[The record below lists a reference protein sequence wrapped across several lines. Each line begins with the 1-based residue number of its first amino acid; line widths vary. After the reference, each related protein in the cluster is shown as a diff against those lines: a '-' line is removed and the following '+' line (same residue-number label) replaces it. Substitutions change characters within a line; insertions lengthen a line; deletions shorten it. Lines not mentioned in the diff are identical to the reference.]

1 MNWKLILIVC
11 LLGVVSCED
20 STTAGGDTT
29 TIEATNSSSKLLLSD
44 DGIADF
50 KSSNSD
56 VVKNTLKELSQ
67 SVDVILTAPIE
78 IPQPVDA
85 GGGYSHEKHKQNY
98 AELYKVALSQSLDPQ
113 EDKLTYIRNMF
124 DGYANMYPTLGMH
137 PKDKENHPG
146 GKLYWQGL
154 NEAVT
159 LFYMIQSYDLTR
171 GYLTEDERLKIE
183 KDLLRP
189 MAKFLSEDSY
199 EVFNKIHNHGTWS
212 VAAVG
217 MTGMVLGDDDMVQRS
232 IYGSNKDGKTGF
244 IAQLDHLFSSDGFY
258 SEGPYYHRY
267 AILPFI
273 AFAQAIE
280 NNEPEVKIFEHRDGI
295 LRKAVTTL
303 LQLTDEQGRFYP
315 INDAIKSKTWESDEV
330 VFATNIAYKQYKD
343 ASLLP
348 VIKMMNKISY
358 TDAGVIAANAITDDT
373 EDFYN
378 RPSMFIADGVE
389 GKSGGLALMRSPQN
403 TSGQLQAVL
412 KFSTQGM
419 GHGHFDRLSLSVYDY
434 GNEIMPDYG
443 AARFLNI
450 ETKRGGR
457 YLPEN
462 KTYAQHT
469 IAHGAVVLDEKSQY
483 KGNVKYSEEHVSHAV
498 KTDMSGERLQV
509 SIAADSTAY
518 NGTNLSR
525 SITMIN
531 EPEISNRPFLI
542 DLYHID
548 SKTSHQMDLNYPFFG
563 DIIDTQFDYS
573 RPVNKTVLGK
583 DNGYNHLEVLAQGSP
598 KSNATNTQFSFLQA
612 QRFYSITSVTDA
624 STQLFITQTGA
635 NDPEFN
641 INLQRQYLIR
651 QPKNKTSHTFA
662 SVIEPHGFFDP
673 VKETVTYP
681 KSVISNLKHEQQ
693 DGYDIVTFNAGGAMY
708 LYTLSRK
715 RDNNKNHTIEYNG
728 KSYSWDGTHQL
739 IKL

>member
-1 MNWKLILIVC
+1 MLQRIIVLAFLIMTATA
-11 LLGVVSCED
+11 CEQKQ
-20 STTAGGDTT
+20 TA
-29 TIEATNSSSKLLLSD
+29 IESSGSSSQLLLSTS
-44 DGIADF
+44 GINAL
-50 KSSNSD
+50 KNSD
-56 VVKNTLKELSQ
+56 NSIINQATESLEDKVQEILIEP
-67 SVDVILTAPIE
+67 VI

-85 GGGYSHEKHKQNY
+85 GGGYSHEKHKRNY
-98 AELYKVALSQSLDPQ
+98 AELYQVAISYNLNPSD
-113 EDKLTYIRNMF
+113 EKLTYVKEMF

-159 LFYMIQSYDLTR
+159 LFYMIQAYDMTR
-171 GYLTEDERLKIE
+171 DFMTEEERAKIE
-183 KDLLRP
+183 SDLLRP
-189 MAKFLSEDSY
+189 MAKFLSVDSY
-199 EVFNKIHNHGTWS
+199 DVFNKIHNHGTWS

-217 MTGMVLGDDDMVQRS
+217 MTGMVLGDDDMIDRS
-232 IYGSNKDGKTGF
+232 IYGSNKDSKTGF

-273 AFAQAIE
+273 AFAEAIE
-280 NNEPEVKIFEHRDGI
+280 NNRPDVKIFEHRDGI

-348 VIKMMNKISY
+348 VIKMMNKISL
-358 TDAGVIAANAITDDT
+358 TDAGAIAANAITDTT
-373 EDFYN
+373 EDFYE
-378 RPSMFIADGVE
+378 RPSMFIADGVD
-389 GKSGGLALMRSPQN
+389 GNSGGLSLMRSPQN
-403 TSGQLQAVL
+403 TAGQLQTVL

-419 GHGHFDRLSLSVYDY
+419 GHGHFDRLTLSVYDH
-434 GNEIMPDYG
+434 GNEIIPDYG

-469 IAHGAVVLDEKSQY
+469 IAHGAVVLDQKSQY
-483 KGNVKYSEEHVSHAV
+483 KGNVKYSEEHVSQLV
-498 KTDMSGERLQV
+498 KNDMSNDRLQV
-509 SIAADSTAY
+509 TIAADTMAY
-518 NGTNLSR
+518 DGSKLSR
-525 SITMIN
+525 SITMVNDADIT
-531 EPEISNRPFLI
+531 NRPFII
-542 DLYHID
+542 DLYHVD
-548 SKTSHQMDLNYPFFG
+548 SNTGHQMDLNYPFFG
-563 DIIDTQFDYS
+563 DIIDTQFDYN
-573 RPVNKTVLGK
+573 RPVNKTVLGT
-583 DNGYNHLEVLAQGSP
+583 DNGYNHLEVLAKGSP
-598 KSNATNTQFSFLQA
+598 KPNSTNSQFTFLQA
-612 QRFYSITSVTDA
+612 QRFYSITSVTDP
-624 STQLFITQTGA
+624 STELFITQTGA

-641 INLQRQYLIR
+641 LNLQRQYLIR
-651 QPKNKTSHTFA
+651 QPSGSKNHTF
-662 SVIEPHGFFDP
+662 VNIIEPHGFFNP
-673 VKETVTYP
+673 IQETVTYP
-681 KSVISNLKHEQQ
+681 KSAFSELTHEQQ
-693 DGYDIVTFNAGGAMY
+693 GDYDVVTFKIGEEIY

-715 RDNNKNHTIEYNG
+715 RDGKNNHTITFNG
-728 KSYSWDGTHQL
+728 KSYSWDGPHQL

>member
-1 MNWKLILIVC
+1 MNWKLILVVC
-11 LLGVVSCED
+11 LFGIISCED
-20 STTAGGDTT
+20 SASSSDQKAVS
-29 TIEATNSSSKLLLSD
+29 EAASSSSKLLLSD
-44 DGIADF
+44 AGIADF

-67 SVDVILTAPIE
+67 SVEVILAAPIE

-113 EDKLTYIRNMF
+113 DDKLAYIKNMF

-171 GYLTEDERLKIE
+171 GYLTEEERVKIE

-303 LQLTDEQGRFYP
+303 LQLTDEKGRFYP

-330 VFATNIAYKQYKD
+330 VFATNIAYNQYKD

-389 GKSGGLALMRSPQN
+389 GNSGGLALMRSPQN

-419 GHGHFDRLSLSVYDY
+419 GHGHFDRLSLSVYDF

-457 YLPEN
+457 YLPES

-483 KGNVKYSEEHVSHAV
+483 KGNVKYSEEHVSHVV
-498 KTDMSGERLQV
+498 KTDMSSERLQV

-518 NGTNLSR
+518 DGTKLSR

-531 EPEISNRPFLI
+531 EPEISNRPFII
-542 DLYHID
+542 DLYHVD
-548 SKTSHQMDLNYPFFG
+548 SNAGHQMDLNYPFFG
-563 DIIDTQFDYS
+563 DIIETQFDYN
-573 RPVNKTVLGK
+573 RPANKTVLGK
-583 DNGYNHLEVLAQGSP
+583 DNGYNHLEVLAKGTP
-598 KSNATNTQFSFLQA
+598 KPNATNAQFSFLQA
-612 QRFYSITSVTDA
+612 QRFYSITSVTNA

-651 QPKNKTSHTFA
+651 QPKNTASHTFV

-681 KSVISNLKHEQQ
+681 KSVISNLKHEKQ
-693 DGYDIVTFNAGGAMY
+693 DGYDIVTFNSGGAMY

-715 RDNNKNHTIEYNG
+715 RDNNKNHTIQYKG
-728 KSYSWDGTHQL
+728 KSYSWDGPHQL
-739 IKL
+739 LKI

>member
-1 MNWKLILIVC
+1 MNWKIVVLTC
-11 LLGVVSCED
+11 FIGLVSCD
-20 STTAGGDTT
+20 QKGAYGND
-29 TIEATNSSSKLLLSD
+29 EASSDSSKSTSQLLLSSN
-44 DGIADF
+44 GISSFQDAD
-50 KSSNSD
+50 SEI
-56 VVKNTLKELSQ
+56 VKTAVSELKEK
-67 SVDVILTAPIE
+67 VAVILVAPIE

-98 AELYKVALSQSLDPQ
+98 AELYQVALSQRFNPQ
-113 EDKLTYIRNMF
+113 DEKVTYLKQMF
-124 DGYANMYPTLGMH
+124 KGYATLYPTLGMH

-159 LFYMIQSYDLTR
+159 LFYMIQAYDLSKDLFNEEEQKNIEDNLLKPMAHFLSVDSYD
-171 GYLTEDERLKIE
+171 
-183 KDLLRP
+183 
-189 MAKFLSEDSY
+189 
-199 EVFNKIHNHGTWS
+199 VFNKIHNHGTWS

-244 IAQLDHLFSSDGFY
+244 VAQLDHLFSSDGFY

-273 AFAQAIE
+273 AFAEAIQ
-280 NNEPEVKIFEHRDGI
+280 NNNPEVKIFEHRDGI

-303 LQLTDEQGRFYP
+303 LQLTDESGTFYP

-348 VIKMMNKISY
+348 VIKMMNKISF
-358 TDAGVIAANAITDDT
+358 TDAGVLAANAITDDT
-373 EDFYN
+373 KDFYN

-389 GKSGGLALMRSPQN
+389 GKSGGLGLMRSPQK
-403 TSGQLQAVL
+403 TAGQLQAVL

-419 GHGHFDRLSLSVYDY
+419 GHGHFDRLSLSVYDH
-434 GNEIMPDYG
+434 GNEIIPDYG

-450 ETKRGGR
+450 EAKRGGR

-469 IAHGAVVLDEKSQY
+469 IAHSAVILDEQSQY
-483 KGNVKYSEEHVSHAV
+483 KGNVKYSEEHVSQLV
-498 KTDMSGERLQV
+498 ISDLSNERLQV
-509 SIAADSTAY
+509 TVAMDSTAY
-518 NGTNLSR
+518 ENTRLSR

-531 EPEISNRPFLI
+531 EPSISNRPFMI
-542 DLYHID
+542 DLYHVD
-548 SKTSHQMDLNYPFFG
+548 GKTDHQMDMNYPFYG
-563 DIIDTQFDYS
+563 DIINTQFDYT
-573 RPVNKTVLGK
+573 RPANKTVLGK
-583 DNGYNHLEVLAQGSP
+583 DNGYNHLEVLAKGSP
-598 KSNATNTQFSFLQA
+598 KVNATNTQFTFLQK
-612 QRFYSITSVTDA
+612 QRFYTITSITNKN
-624 STQLFITQTGA
+624 TQLFITQTGA

-641 INLQRQYLIR
+641 LNLQRQYLIR
-651 QPKNKTSHTFA
+651 EKGKVQHTF
-662 SVIEPHGFFDP
+662 VNIIEPHGFFNP
-673 VKETVTYP
+673 VQETVMHP
-681 KSVISNLKHEQQ
+681 KSVISELTHNDQN
-693 DGYDIVTFNAGGAMY
+693 GYNIVTFKAGDNVY

-715 RDNNKNHTIEYNG
+715 RDNNKDHTIEYNG
-728 KSYSWDGTHQL
+728 KSYSWDGPHQL

>member
-1 MNWKLILIVC
+1 MINR
-11 LLGVVSCED
+11 LLFLFIAISFIACQKQQ
-20 STTAGGDTT
+20 
-29 TIEATNSSSKLLLSD
+29 ITNGNESSAQLLLTSNGMDFFQSPKSD
-44 DGIADF
+44 LVENTTRQLEIQ
-50 KSSNSD
+50 
-56 VVKNTLKELSQ
+56 VKE
-67 SVDVILTAPIE
+67 ILESPIE
-78 IPQPVDA
+78 VPQPVDA
-85 GGGYSHEKHKQNY
+85 GGGYSHEKHKRNY
-98 AELYKVALSQSLDPQ
+98 SDLYRVAISYNVNPTDQ
-113 EDKLTYIRNMF
+113 KLAYVKEMF
-124 DGYANMYPTLGMH
+124 TGYASMYPTLGMH
-137 PKDKENHPG
+137 PKAKENHPG

-159 LFYMIQSYDLTR
+159 LFYMIQAYDMTR
-171 GYLTEDERLKIE
+171 EFMTDEERTKIE
-183 KDLLRP
+183 TDLLRP
-189 MAKFLSEDSY
+189 MATFLSVDSY
-199 EVFNKIHNHGTWS
+199 DVFNKIHNHGTWS

-217 MTGMVLGDDDMVQRS
+217 MTGMVLGDDDMIDRS

-273 AFAQAIE
+273 AFAEAIE
-280 NNEPEVKIFEHRDGI
+280 NNRPDVKIFEHRDGI

-348 VIKMMNKISY
+348 VIKIMNKISL
-358 TDAGVIAANAITDDT
+358 TDAGAIAANAITDST
-373 EDFYN
+373 EDFYE

-389 GKSGGLALMRSPQN
+389 GNSGGLSLMRSPQK
-403 TSGQLQAVL
+403 TAGQLQAVL

-419 GHGHFDRLSLSVYDY
+419 GHGHFDRLSLSVYDH
-434 GNEIMPDYG
+434 GNEIIPDYG

-483 KGNVKYSEEHVSHAV
+483 KGNVKYSEEHVSQLV
-498 KTDMSGERLQV
+498 KNDMSNDRLQV
-509 SIAADSTAY
+509 TVATDTMAY
-518 NGTNLSR
+518 KGTKLSR

-531 EPEISNRPFLI
+531 DTDISNRPFII
-542 DLYHID
+542 DLYHVD
-548 SKTSHQMDLNYPFFG
+548 SSTGHQMDLNYPFFG
-563 DIIDTQFDYS
+563 DIIDTQFDYT
-573 RPVNKTVLGK
+573 RPANKTVLGK
-583 DNGYNHLEVLAQGSP
+583 DNGYNHLEVLAKGSP
-598 KSNATNTQFSFLQA
+598 LANHTNSQFTFLQA
-612 QRFYSITSVTDA
+612 QRFYSITSVTNFD
-624 STQLFITQTGA
+624 TELYITQTGA

-641 INLQRQYLIR
+641 LNLQRQYLIR
-651 QPKNKTSHTFA
+651 QPSSSKNHTF
-662 SVIEPHGFFDP
+662 VNIIEPHGFFNP
-673 VKETVTYP
+673 IQETVTFP
-681 KSVISNLKHEQQ
+681 KSVFSDLSHEKQG
-693 DGYDIVTFNAGGAMY
+693 DYDIVSFKVGEETY

-715 RDNNKNHTIEYNG
+715 RDQQTNHTITYNG
-728 KSYSWDGTHQL
+728 KSISWDGPHQL